1 MNASSGDVGSAVSKN
16 KSKGNLSV
24 GNASNRYFG
33 DTGVSQPIQE
43 VESYAE
49 LPEAEVLTADVKVN
63 EESKVDLVADPYGQK
78 NFINSTAEASE

>member
-1 MNASSGDVGSAVSKN
+1 M
-16 KSKGNLSV
+16 
-24 GNASNRYFG
+24 
-33 DTGVSQPIQE
+33 
-43 VESYAE
+43 ESYAE